1 MSQSYFLNFGV
12 PLLTAILSVFVRCVT
27 RNDNHTAFQ
36 KEDLAVGFD
45 LSVTG
50 ILVYITGSAQLM
62 RNIPVSDRSPEIVDK
77 ITTIPWILLA
87 MVVSVWAMSTIV
99 RKFGWKEDQK
109 LTNICGIAIPNLFGL
124 FILLLA
130 VNWI

>member
-1 MSQSYFLNFGV
+1 
-12 PLLTAILSVFVRCVT
+12 
-27 RNDNHTAFQ
+27 
-36 KEDLAVGFD
+36 LAVGFD

-62 RNIPVSDRSPEIVDK
+62 RNIPVSDRTPEVVEK
-77 ITTIPWILLA
+77 IATIPWILLA

-99 RKFGWKEDQK
+99 RKFGWEEDQK
-109 LTNICGIAIPNLFGL
+109 LTKLCGTPIPNLFGL